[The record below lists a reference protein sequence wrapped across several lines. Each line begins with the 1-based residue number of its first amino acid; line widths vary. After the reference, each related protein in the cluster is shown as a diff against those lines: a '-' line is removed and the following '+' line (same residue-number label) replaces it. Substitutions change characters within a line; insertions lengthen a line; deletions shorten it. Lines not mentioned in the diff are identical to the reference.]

1 MNERFEISKD
11 KKTKFDN
18 MTDEFLDIE
27 DACKILN
34 KGFNYLIYPITISE
48 DFNWEIIADE
58 IKAGYED
65 MKRVKEE
72 GKERFHNEETGHIIV
87 IEFEKDMK
95 I

>member
-11 KKTKFDN
+11 KKTIFDN

-27 DACKILN
+27 DACKILK
-34 KGFNYLIYPITISE
+34 KGINYLIYPITISE

-65 MKRVKEE
+65 LKRVKEE